1 MLGIVYKSTGNEF
14 LVKTTSKKLY
24 KCKLKGRFRTY
35 DIKSTNPVSVGDN
48 VKFHVENIEQKTG
61 VIYEI
66 EKRKNYIIRKSV
78 NLSKESHILAS
89 NIDCCFLFVT
99 PSKPET
105 TTTFIDRILV
115 STKSYNINTIIL
127 FNKVDLYTE
136 KEKDFIKSLIKI
148 YTQIGYEC
156 IEISSIQKI
165 NLKKIMEIMKDKVS
179 IFTGH
184 SGVGKSTLLNSLSP
198 KLSIKTANVSNQ
210 NKQGQHTTTFSQMYD
225 LDFGAKIIDSPG
237 IKGFGLYNIEK
248 EEVKMYFPEFLLFNE
263 NCKFNNCLHL
273 NEPNCAV
280 KDNIKSGKISISR
293 YESYL
298 NIVKST
304 NNKYRINDLK
314 L

>member
-14 LVKTTSKKLY
+14 MVKTNSKKLY

-115 STKSYNINTIIL
+115 STNSYNINTIIL
-127 FNKVDLYTE
+127 FNKLDLYTA
-136 KEKDFIKSLIKI
+136 KEKNFVKTLIEI

-156 IEISSIQKI
+156 IEISSLKKI
-165 NLKKIMEIMKDKVS
+165 NLKKIIEIMKDKVS

-198 KLSIKTANVSNQ
+198 KLSIKTGNVSNQ

-248 EEVKMYFPEFLLFNE
+248 EEVKLYFPEFLLFNK

-280 KDNIKSGKISISR
+280 KDNIKSGKISSSR

-304 NNKYRINDLK
+304 NSKYRINDLK

>member
-14 LVKTTSKKLY
+14 LVKTNSKKLY

-35 DIKSTNPVSVGDN
+35 DIKSTNPLSVGDN

-61 VIYEI
+61 IIYEI
-66 EKRKNYIIRKSV
+66 EKRKNYIVRKSV

-127 FNKVDLYTE
+127 FNKVDLYTG
-136 KEKDFIKSLIKI
+136 KEKDFVKKLIKI

-156 IEISSIQKI
+156 IETSSLKKI
-165 NLKKIMEIMKDKVS
+165 NKKKIMEIMKDKVS
-179 IFTGH
+179 IFLGH

-198 KLSIKTANVSNQ
+198 KLSIKTGNVSNQ

-248 EEVKMYFPEFLLFNE
+248 EEVKMYFPEFLIFNE

-273 NEPNCAV
+273 NEPNCAI
-280 KDNIKSGKISISR
+280 KDNIKSGKISSSR

-298 NIVKST
+298 SLVKSI

>member
-14 LVKTTSKKLY
+14 LVKTNSKKLY

-48 VKFHVENIEQKTG
+48 VKFNLENIEQKTG
-61 VIYEI
+61 IIYEI
-66 EKRKNYIIRKSV
+66 EKRKNYIVRKSV

-127 FNKVDLYTE
+127 FNKVDLYTG
-136 KEKDFIKSLIKI
+136 KEKDFVKKLIKI

-156 IEISSIQKI
+156 IETSSLKKI
-165 NLKKIMEIMKDKVS
+165 NQKKIMEIMKDKVS
-179 IFTGH
+179 IFLGH

-198 KLSIKTANVSNQ
+198 KLSIKTGNVSNQ

-248 EEVKMYFPEFLLFNE
+248 EEVKMYFPEFLIFNE

-273 NEPNCAV
+273 NEPNCAI
-280 KDNIKSGKISISR
+280 KDNIKSGKISSSR

-298 NIVKST
+298 SLVKSI

>member
-156 IEISSIQKI
+156 IEISSLQKI
-165 NLKKIMEIMKDKVS
+165 NLKEIMEIMKDKVS

-198 KLSIKTANVSNQ
+198 KLSIKTGNVSNQ

-237 IKGFGLYNIEK
+237 IKGFGLFNIEK

>member
-156 IEISSIQKI
+156 IEISSLQKI
-165 NLKKIMEIMKDKVS
+165 NLEKIMEIMKDKVS

-210 NKQGQHTTTFSQMYD
+210 NKQGLHTTTFSQMYD

-298 NIVKST
+298 NIIKST
-304 NNKYRINDLK
+304 NKKYRINDLK

>member
-1 MLGIVYKSTGNEF
+1 MHGIVYKSTGNEF

-156 IEISSIQKI
+156 IEISSLQKI

-198 KLSIKTANVSNQ
+198 RLSIKTGNVSNQ

>member
-156 IEISSIQKI
+156 IEISSLQKI

-198 KLSIKTANVSNQ
+198 RLSIKTGNVSNQ

-304 NNKYRINDLK
+304 NNKYQINDLK

>member
-14 LVKTTSKKLY
+14 LVKTNSKKLY

-35 DIKSTNPVSVGDN
+35 DIKSTNPLSVGDN
-48 VKFHVENIEQKTG
+48 VKFHLENIEQKTG
-61 VIYEI
+61 IIYEI
-66 EKRKNYIIRKSV
+66 EKRKNYIVRKSV

-127 FNKVDLYTE
+127 FNKVDLYTG
-136 KEKDFIKSLIKI
+136 KEKDFVKKLIKI

-156 IEISSIQKI
+156 IETSSLKKI
-165 NLKKIMEIMKDKVS
+165 NQKKIMEIMKDKVS
-179 IFTGH
+179 IFLGH

-198 KLSIKTANVSNQ
+198 KLSIKTGNVSNQ

-248 EEVKMYFPEFLLFNE
+248 EEVKMYFPEFLIFNE

-273 NEPNCAV
+273 NEPNCAI
-280 KDNIKSGKISISR
+280 KDNIKSGKISSSR

-298 NIVKST
+298 SIVKST

>member
-1 MLGIVYKSTGNEF
+1 MHGIVYKSTGNEF

-156 IEISSIQKI
+156 IEISSLQKI
-165 NLKKIMEIMKDKVS
+165 NLKKIMKIMKDKVS

-198 KLSIKTANVSNQ
+198 KLSIKTGNVSNQ

>member
-14 LVKTTSKKLY
+14 MVKTNSKKLY
-24 KCKLKGRFRTY
+24 KCKLKGKFRTY

-48 VKFHVENIEQKTG
+48 VKFHLESIKQKTG

-66 EKRKNYIIRKSV
+66 EKRKNYIIRRSV

-115 STKSYNINTIIL
+115 STNSYNINTIIL
-127 FNKVDLYTE
+127 FNKLDLYTA
-136 KEKDFIKSLIKI
+136 KEKNFVKTLIEI

-156 IEISSIQKI
+156 IEISSLKKI
-165 NLKKIMEIMKDKVS
+165 NLKKIIEIMKDKVS

-198 KLSIKTANVSNQ
+198 KLSIKTGNVSNQ

-248 EEVKMYFPEFLLFNE
+248 EEVKLYFPEFLLFNK

-280 KDNIKSGKISISR
+280 KDNIKSGKISSSR

-304 NNKYRINDLK
+304 NSKYRINDLK

>member
-156 IEISSIQKI
+156 IEISSLQKI
-165 NLKKIMEIMKDKVS
+165 NLKEIMEIMKDKVS

-198 KLSIKTANVSNQ
+198 KLSIKTGNVSNQ

>member
-156 IEISSIQKI
+156 IEISSLQKI

-198 KLSIKTANVSNQ
+198 KLSIKTGNVSNQ

-293 YESYL
+293 YDSYL

>member
-156 IEISSIQKI
+156 IEISSLQKI

-198 KLSIKTANVSNQ
+198 RLSIKTGNVSNQ

>member
-89 NIDCCFLFVT
+89 NVDCCFLFVT

-156 IEISSIQKI
+156 IEISSLQKI

-198 KLSIKTANVSNQ
+198 RLSIKTGNVSNQ

>member
-156 IEISSIQKI
+156 IEISSLQKI

-198 KLSIKTANVSNQ
+198 RLSIKTGNVSNQ

-248 EEVKMYFPEFLLFNE
+248 EEVKMYFPEFLIFNE

>member
-14 LVKTTSKKLY
+14 LVKTNSKKLY

-66 EKRKNYIIRKSV
+66 EKRKNYIVRRSV

-127 FNKVDLYTE
+127 FNKVDLYTWKE
-136 KEKDFIKSLIKI
+136 KELVKTLIKI

-156 IEISSIQKI
+156 IKISSLKKV

-198 KLSIKTANVSNQ
+198 KLSIKTGNVSNQ
-210 NKQGQHTTTFSQMYD
+210 NKQGQHTTTFSEMYD

-273 NEPNCAV
+273 NEPNCAI
-280 KDNIKSGKISISR
+280 KDNIKSGKISSSR

-298 NIVKST
+298 SLVKSI

>member
-1 MLGIVYKSTGNEF
+1 MHGIVYKSTGNEF

-156 IEISSIQKI
+156 VEISSLQKI

-198 KLSIKTANVSNQ
+198 KLSIKTGNVSNQ

>member
-127 FNKVDLYTE
+127 FNKVDLYTG

-156 IEISSIQKI
+156 IEISSLKKI
-165 NLKKIMEIMKDKVS
+165 NLKKIMEIMNDKVS
-179 IFTGH
+179 IFIGH

-198 KLSIKTANVSNQ
+198 KLSIKTGNVSNQ

>member
-1 MLGIVYKSTGNEF
+1 MHGIVYKSTGNEF

-156 IEISSIQKI
+156 IEISSLQKI

-198 KLSIKTANVSNQ
+198 KLSIKTGNVSNQ